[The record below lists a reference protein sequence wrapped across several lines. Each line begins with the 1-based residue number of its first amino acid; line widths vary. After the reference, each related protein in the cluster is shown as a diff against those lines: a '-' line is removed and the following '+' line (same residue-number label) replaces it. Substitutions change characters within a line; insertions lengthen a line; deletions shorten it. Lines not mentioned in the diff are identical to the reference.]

1 MAWHSMNA
9 FDKGERIIIDVCQ
22 QAAPAFPP
30 AHGATPDEAQ
40 LRQYLTRWTIDRSES
55 EEFAVQRLSEV
66 VCEYPRIDERRTGLP
81 YRYGY
86 VAGVGGPGT
95 GDMFQRAIGRFDHD
109 TQEMRTFHVGE
120 RSAVSEPVF
129 VAKDAAA
136 AEGEGYLLATVFDST
151 RNASHLAIFD
161 AQHLEDGPI
170 ARADLDHRVPMGFH
184 GTFRPQNA

>member
-1 MAWHSMNA
+1 
-9 FDKGERIIIDVCQ
+9 
-22 QAAPAFPP
+22 
-30 AHGATPDEAQ
+30 
-40 LRQYLTRWTIDRSES
+40 
-55 EEFAVQRLSEV
+55 
-66 VCEYPRIDERRTGLP
+66 
-81 YRYGY
+81 
-86 VAGVGGPGT
+86 
-95 GDMFQRAIGRFDHD
+95 MFQRAIGRFDHD